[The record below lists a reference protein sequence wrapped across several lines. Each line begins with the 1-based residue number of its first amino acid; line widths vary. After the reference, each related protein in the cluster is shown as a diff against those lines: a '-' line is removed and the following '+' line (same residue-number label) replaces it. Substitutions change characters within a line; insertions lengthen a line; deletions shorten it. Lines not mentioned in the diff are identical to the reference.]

1 MKLKCRTVEGFLS
14 EYIDGDLSPELHAAI
29 SAHLSGCERCRRE
42 VKELRRTIDL
52 VKEDEVP
59 IPPESHFDR
68 LWSGITAE
76 LEEVDVHTGL
86 KLYLLRGL
94 RSVKEALEMWGISW
108 KIKYAAVTL
117 VLILLSLL
125 VDRTLFRPSV
135 DEILFNTIQRS
146 LSSAKT
152 PFLAIEVPR
161 YSNRPITADYKTG
174 LIVRKDEG
182 RFQVMGVMINLKSV
196 QIKDG
201 VLTLVGDIDLSKP
214 PEGDDLPRSDGIPAP
229 ELKLK
234 DIALSSPS
242 RVWLSDSPKPR
253 EGKLSEESGLRS
265 MIYTDTDAAFANIS
279 IGDLN

>member
-1 MKLKCRTVEGFLS
+1 MRLGCRAVRGFLS
-14 EYIDGDLSPELHAAI
+14 EYIDGDLPPELNVAI

-42 VKELRRTIDL
+42 GEGLCRTVELIR
-52 VKEDEVP
+52 EDEVP
-59 IPPESHFDR
+59 LPSERHFDE
-68 LWSGITAE
+68 LWSAIAVE
-76 LEEVDVHTGL
+76 LEDVSVHTGF
-86 KLYLLRGL
+86 KLYLKRGL
-94 RSVKEALEMWGISW
+94 RSVGEALEAWGISW
-108 KIKYAAVTL
+108 KIKYAALTL
-117 VLILLSLL
+117 TLILLSLL

-146 LSSAKT
+146 LSSADT
-152 PFLAIEVPR
+152 PFLAVEVPQG
-161 YSNRPITADYKTG
+161 SNRPITADYKTR
-174 LIVRKDEG
+174 LILKKDEG

-214 PEGDDLPRSDGIPAP
+214 PEEDDLPRSDGIPVP

-234 DIALSSPS
+234 DMALSVPS

-253 EGKLSEESGLRS
+253 EGGPSEESELRS
-265 MIYTDTDAAFANIS
+265 MIYTDTAFANIS

>member
-1 MKLKCRTVEGFLS
+1 MRLRCRTVRGLLS
-14 EYIDGDLSPELHAAI
+14 EYIDGDLSPELHVAI

-42 VKELRRTIDL
+42 IEELRRTVEL
-52 VKEDEVP
+52 VREEE
-59 IPPESHFDR
+59 IPMPSESHFDE

-76 LEEVDVHTGL
+76 IEEVAVHTGF
-86 KLYLLRGL
+86 KLYLMRGL
-94 RSVKEALEMWGISW
+94 RSVRETLEGWGISW
-108 KIKYAAVTL
+108 KIKYVVVTL
-117 VLILLSLL
+117 ALILLSLI

-146 LSSAKT
+146 LSSEEA

-174 LIVRKDEG
+174 LILRKDKG

-253 EGKLSEESGLRS
+253 ESRLSEESLLRS
-265 MIYTDTDAAFANIS
+265 MIYADTDAAFANVS